1 MQATSLAQASSGLAG
16 LVCERV
22 AQGAGRGE
30 GAAGGMGRG
39 GGQSK
44 CVAHAMQGLEKE
56 VGTLTELR
64 QDIHILLCS
73 YFWLMLS
80 ITREQK

>member
-1 MQATSLAQASSGLAG
+1 MQATSLAQAWSGLAG

-22 AQGAGRGE
+22 AQGAGRAE

-56 VGTLTELR
+56 VG
-64 QDIHILLCS
+64 
-73 YFWLMLS
+73 
-80 ITREQK
+80 

>member
-1 MQATSLAQASSGLAG
+1 MQVTSLAQASSGLAG
-16 LVCERV
+16 LGCERV
-22 AQGAGRGE
+22 VAKGLAGEKGLV
-30 GAAGGMGRG
+30 RG

-64 QDIHILLCS
+64 QDMHTGYCCAYI
-73 YFWLMLS
+73 FG
-80 ITREQK
+80 